1 MSDQGPVDPDATS
14 ITEVQELLSSEVSF
28 MVSDDTV
35 RNAEPVDDV
44 EEEFDRLFRVDVG
57 DGLGLY
63 PLGELVDHYE

>member
-1 MSDQGPVDPDATS
+1 M
-14 ITEVQELLSSEVSF
+14 I
-28 MVSDDTV
+28 SDDIV

-63 PLGELVDHYE
+63 LLGELVDRYEQVSEATGPFLRGPTMSRP

>member
-1 MSDQGPVDPDATS
+1 
-14 ITEVQELLSSEVSF
+14 
-28 MVSDDTV
+28 MVSDDIV

-44 EEEFDRLFRVDVG
+44 EEELDRLFRADVG